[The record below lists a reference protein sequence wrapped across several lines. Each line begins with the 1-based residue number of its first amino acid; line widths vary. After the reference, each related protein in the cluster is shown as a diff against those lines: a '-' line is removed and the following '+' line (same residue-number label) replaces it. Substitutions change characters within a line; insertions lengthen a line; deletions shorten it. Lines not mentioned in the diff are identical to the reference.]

1 MLVVPFICN
10 PLTSQLINHT
20 RDDYDHLLGIDLAD
34 SADIGEVLE
43 VDMLI
48 GSDFYWSLVTGR
60 VRRGRSG
67 PMAIHTRIGWILSG
81 PVDRQEVSVNL
92 TLAATHA
99 LKIDTHPV
107 EQNLDD
113 QLRRFWELESL
124 GIMKDEPSV
133 YDKFVQRIS
142 FDGQR
147 YQVSLPWKENAP
159 PLPDNFELCRRRL
172 DSLLRRLKQN
182 PPLLVEY
189 DSVIRDQLSRGIIEV
204 VNNTSLDG
212 HERIHYLPHHGVV
225 RQDKTTSK
233 LRIVYDA
240 SAKTNGPSLN
250 DCLYTGPSFGQSI
263 FDILLRFRFHRVAL
277 AGDIEKAFLMVSVQ
291 EKDRDSLRFLWT
303 RDVKGEVPD
312 VVVLRFTRVVFGVN
326 SSPFLLNATIDRHM
340 RRYQEIDPLFVDKF
354 LSSIYID
361 DVSLGSNDVESTY
374 KLYLKSKSRLAE
386 AGFKLRKFVTNSEEL
401 RSQVDTNEQTTEE
414 QNKAVNVKEE
424 DLSYAKG
431 SLGTKLDN
439 ADGRH
444 KILGVQ
450 WDFMQDTFT
459 FNIGDVSH
467 YMEDS
472 EPTKRNV
479 VSMTARFFDPLGV
492 VSPVTILFKM
502 FFQCLCEAG
511 VGWDAPLTGDLLK
524 EWKQLLSSLQGPESL
539 VIPRCY
545 FSDIPDCSKSVR
557 LIGFCDASTKSY
569 AAVVYLRIEG
579 EAQVCVRFIAAKT
592 RVAPLGGMT
601 IPRLELLS
609 ALLLSKL
616 IVGVRAA
623 LQTEMTLGD
632 PVCYTD
638 SRVAL
643 YWIRGCNQEWKQFVE
658 NRVSNIRASV
668 PLRCWGHCPGKENP
682 ADIPSRGMTASDL
695 SRNCLWLD
703 GPDWLHTSEDL
714 PNKDVDT
721 DAKVPEECHEE
732 MKSRKSA
739 HSLIVAQGQDPH
751 IGQLIPCGNFSS
763 LHRLLRVTALVLKFV
778 CLLCLKVRKLSESTP
793 TDHLSD
799 IDRARL
805 YWLRDA
811 QSQLHKTASFLCGGA
826 SLTYLLMNPSY
837 GGAVA
842 GCLIQIFPLQPKLR
856 YF

>member
-1 MLVVPFICN
+1 MDPFG
-10 PLTSQLINHT
+10 TSRSTRSLSQSYTCRHT
-20 RDDYDHLLGIDLAD
+20 CT
-34 SADIGEVLE
+34 E
-43 VDMLI
+43 
-48 GSDFYWSLVTGR
+48 
-60 VRRGRSG
+60 
-67 PMAIHTRIGWILSG
+67 
-81 PVDRQEVSVNL
+81 
-92 TLAATHA
+92 
-99 LKIDTHPV
+99 IDTHPV

-124 GIMKDEPSV
+124 GIMKDEPFV

-159 PLPDNFELCRRRL
+159 PLPDNFELCHRRL

-182 PPLLVEY
+182 PPLLAEY

-204 VNNTSLDG
+204 VNNTSSDG

-233 LRIVYDA
+233 LRSVYDA

-277 AGDIEKAFLMVSVQ
+277 TGDIEKAFLMVSVQ

-326 SSPFLLNATIDRHM
+326 SSPFLLNATIDHHM

-354 LSSIYID
+354 LSSIYVD

-374 KLYLKSKSRLAE
+374 ELYLKSKSRLAE

-431 SLGTKLDN
+431 SRGTKLDN

-444 KILGVQ
+444 KILEVQ

-459 FNIGDVSH
+459 FNIDVSH

-557 LIGFCDASTKSY
+557 LIGFCDASTKAY

-579 EAQVCVRFIAAKT
+579 EAQVCVRFVAAKT
-592 RVAPLGGMT
+592 RVAPLGGMM

-658 NRVSNIRASV
+658 N
-668 PLRCWGHCPGKENP
+668 
-682 ADIPSRGMTASDL
+682 
-695 SRNCLWLD
+695 
-703 GPDWLHTSEDL
+703 
-714 PNKDVDT
+714 
-721 DAKVPEECHEE
+721 
-732 MKSRKSA
+732 
-739 HSLIVAQGQDPH
+739 
-751 IGQLIPCGNFSS
+751 
-763 LHRLLRVTALVLKFV
+763 
-778 CLLCLKVRKLSESTP
+778 
-793 TDHLSD
+793 
-799 IDRARL
+799 
-805 YWLRDA
+805 
-811 QSQLHKTASFLCGGA
+811 
-826 SLTYLLMNPSY
+826 
-837 GGAVA
+837 
-842 GCLIQIFPLQPKLR
+842 
-856 YF
+856 